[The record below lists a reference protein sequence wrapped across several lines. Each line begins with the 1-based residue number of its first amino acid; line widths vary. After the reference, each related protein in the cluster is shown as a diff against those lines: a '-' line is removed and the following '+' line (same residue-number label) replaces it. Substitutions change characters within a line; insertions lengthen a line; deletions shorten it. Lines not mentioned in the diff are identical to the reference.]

1 MRFSALTD
9 WLAWQESLHPSTIEL
24 GLERVAAVWHRLHPK
39 PPAFLVITIGGT
51 NGKGSSVAMLDSILR
66 AAKYRTG
73 VYTSPHLLR
82 YNERIRLDGREID
95 DASLLES
102 FARIDRARGDIS
114 LTYFEFGTLAALDI
128 FARANVQVAI
138 LEVGLGGRL
147 DAVNILAADVALVTT
162 VDIDHSQWLGNSRE
176 EIAFEKAG
184 IYRPN
189 LPAIYGSAEVPT
201 SLREH
206 AASIGANLYCYG
218 EDFGI
223 HRVTTGWDWWGKIA
237 GEEMFH
243 HDLPLPA
250 LRGSSQLQNA
260 AGILMVLTV
269 LAEQLPVSTDDIC
282 AGLQAVRLAGRFQ
295 LQAGAV
301 THVLDVAH
309 NPQAARELASNLAAL
324 PAGGRTLAVVGMLQD
339 KDINTSLAALE
350 GLIDHWYLAS
360 LQVLRGASAVQLAI
374 ALEAIAV
381 PGEAI
386 TLCENVTSALTQART
401 GAQPGDRIVV
411 FGSFYTVAEALVQ
424 PA

>member
-147 DAVNILAADVALVTT
+147 DAVNILAADVAWSLPSISITANG
-162 VDIDHSQWLGNSRE
+162 W
-176 EIAFEKAG
+176 EIAV
-184 IYRPN
+184 R
-189 LPAIYGSAEVPT
+189 
-201 SLREH
+201 R
-206 AASIGANLYCYG
+206 
-218 EDFGI
+218 
-223 HRVTTGWDWWGKIA
+223 
-237 GEEMFH
+237 
-243 HDLPLPA
+243 LPLRRQVFIA
-250 LRGSSQLQNA
+250 Q
-260 AGILMVLTV
+260 I
-269 LAEQLPVSTDDIC
+269 
-282 AGLQAVRLAGRFQ
+282 FQ
-295 LQAGAV
+295 L
-301 THVLDVAH
+301 
-309 NPQAARELASNLAAL
+309 S
-324 PAGGRTLAVVGMLQD
+324 M
-339 KDINTSLAALE
+339 
-350 GLIDHWYLAS
+350 
-360 LQVLRGASAVQLAI
+360 AVQKCRHPC
-374 ALEAIAV
+374 V
-381 PGEAI
+381 SMRQ
-386 TLCENVTSALTQART
+386 V
-401 GAQPGDRIVV
+401 
-411 FGSFYTVAEALVQ
+411 
-424 PA
+424 